1 MAYDM
6 DLADRL
12 REVLAAQPGVTE
24 KKMFG
29 GLAFM
34 IGGHMAVSASSHGGL
49 MLRVD
54 PTQSETLLT
63 DPRAELVVMRGREMP
78 GWLYV
83 QIDASTPDDV
93 LSGWVDHSL
102 DYVNSLP
109 PK

>member
-1 MAYDM
+1 MAYDV
-6 DLADRL
+6 DLAERL
-12 REVLAAQPGVTE
+12 RALLADQPGVSE
-24 KKMFG
+24 KRMFG

-34 IGGHMAVSASSHGGL
+34 VAGHMAVSASSHGGL

-54 PTQSETLLT
+54 PTQSEILLT

-83 QIDASTPDDV
+83 HLDASTPEGE
-93 LSGWVDHSL
+93 LSGWVEHGL
-102 DYVNSLP
+102 DYVRSLP

>member
-1 MAYDM
+1 MAYDV
-6 DLADRL
+6 DLAERV
-12 REVLAAQPGVTE
+12 RELLASQPGVTE

-34 IGGHMAVSASSHGGL
+34 VAGHMAVSASGHGGL

-54 PTQSETLLT
+54 PTRSETLLN

-83 QIDASTPDDV
+83 QIDASTPEEE
-93 LSGWVDHSL
+93 LSGWVQHGL
-102 DYVNSLP
+102 DYVRSLP

>member
-1 MAYDM
+1 MAYDVE
-6 DLADRL
+6 LAERL
-12 REVLAAQPGVTE
+12 RELLADQPGVTE

-54 PTQSETLLT
+54 PLHSETLLT

-83 QIDASTPDDV
+83 HLEASTPEEV
-93 LSGWVDHSL
+93 LTEWVGHGL
-102 DYVNSLP
+102 AYVSSLP